1 MICILRKTQYNIV
14 HFTHLPL
21 FHQVLVYALP
31 LFRRKG
37 GGRIELVWWVKSSI

>member
-1 MICILRKTQYNIV
+1 MICILPKMQYNIV
-14 HFTHLPL
+14 YITHLPL
-21 FHQVLVYALP
+21 LCQVLVYALP